1 MKKTSLIFSVII
13 LFILVSCSD
22 KKNTISNKY
31 PITPVPFT
39 SVSINDNFWTPR
51 MDTNRIVTI
60 PYDFQKCEDTGRINN
75 FAKAGGLME
84 GPFEGIYYNDSDVFK
99 VIEGASYSLNIF
111 YDADL
116 DKYLDDLIFKIAAA
130 QEEDG
135 YLYSSRTI
143 DPDNVNPASGKT
155 RWTKLDH
162 GHELYN
168 VGHMYEAAVAHHLA
182 TGKRSLLDVAIK
194 NANLIASVFGP
205 GKRIDVP
212 GHEEIEIGLAKL
224 YNVTNDRKYLDLAK
238 FFLDMRGRSDLREI
252 GRAHV

>member
-116 DKYLDDLIFKIAAA
+116 DKYLDVRILMTNLLI
-130 QEEDG
+130 
-135 YLYSSRTI
+135 
-143 DPDNVNPASGKT
+143 
-155 RWTKLDH
+155 
-162 GHELYN
+162 
-168 VGHMYEAAVAHHLA
+168 HL
-182 TGKRSLLDVAIK
+182 
-194 NANLIASVFGP
+194 
-205 GKRIDVP
+205 
-212 GHEEIEIGLAKL
+212 
-224 YNVTNDRKYLDLAK
+224 
-238 FFLDMRGRSDLREI
+238 
-252 GRAHV
+252 